1 MSGSAHSDDF
11 NRMPFSPCRH
21 DFLIACP
28 IAVSYTHLD
37 VYKRQPVEY
46 PEVTEIV
53 PKIHE
58 AGGLAVLAHPAV
70 YDSYDVMEELL
81 PLGLDGV
88 EVCHPRNHPDD
99 PERLSGFCRE
109 HGLIMTGGT
118 DFHGLYTKKPNPLGT
133 CTTGDDQVELMKKR
147 CEKYRKQTPRADKQ

>member
-1 MSGSAHSDDF
+1 MHALLDAGYTNEIFGDLFRSLFHPKEGSAY
-11 NRMPFSPCRH
+11 
-21 DFLIACP
+21 A
-28 IAVSYTHLD
+28 
-37 VYKRQPVEY
+37 PVEY

-88 EVCHPRNHPDD
+88 EVWHPRNHPDD

-133 CTTGDDQVELMKKR
+133 STTGDDQVELMKKR
-147 CEKYRKQTPRADKQ
+147 CEKYRKQPPRADKR